1 MYARIKQTFNARED
15 RMEKVTEIFGSMV
28 FNDSVMEALLP
39 KQTYKAL
46 QSTIKQGK
54 RLDAELASVV
64 ANAMKDWAI
73 EKGATHYTHWFQPMT
88 GVTAEKHDSFITPKD
103 GGKIIMEFSGKELMQ
118 GESDASSFPSGGLRA
133 TFEAR
138 GYTAWDATSYAFIKE
153 KVLYIPTVF
162 CSYGG
167 EALDQKTAL
176 LRSMEVISKQA
187 VRILRLFGNETV
199 QAVKTTVGAEQEYFL
214 VDRELWNQRKD
225 LIYTGRTLFG
235 CRAPKGQE
243 LDDHYFGS
251 IKQRVQKFMTELNEE
266 LWKLGVLAK
275 TEHNEAAPA
284 QHELAPIFSS
294 TNIASD
300 HNQLTMELMQKIAKR
315 HGMICLL
322 HEKPFAGVNGSGKHN
337 NWSLSTDTGI
347 NLLDPGDTPYENA
360 QFLLFLAAVVKAVDD
375 YQDLIRISVASAGND
390 HRLGANEA
398 PPAIMSIFLG
408 TDLENVIDA
417 VIEDKG
423 FDGSQKEML
432 RLGVHT
438 LPKLPKD
445 TTDRNRTSPMAFT
458 GNKFELR
465 SLGSADSISCCNTVL
480 NTAVADS
487 LMQFADLLEKADD
500 FEAQLHDL
508 VKQTFIDH
516 KRIIFNGDGY
526 DEAWVIEAKTRGLM
540 NLKTTPDAIAHLL
553 DEKNVKLFEK
563 HNVYNRAEL
572 ESRHE
577 VRLDTYSKIIHIEAL
592 TMLDMANKDIL
603 PAMSRFTGKLAD
615 TIAKKKAVGLNCE
628 YEMKT
633 AEKISKELDLMY
645 NAVVKLEEDEK
656 KWNSISDLVK
666 LGDFCRD
673 VIIPDMN
680 EIRLHSDNMEMVAE
694 QKEWPYPSYGKLLFG
709 VR

>member
-633 AEKISKELDLMY
+633 SEKISKELDLMY